1 MPDRPLLRLYPFRT
15 LLVSVVLAT
24 CALALGT
31 LSGLAAQVVVV
42 FGLYD
47 VLAALALS
55 FVAVVLAHLT
65 RVRPSLGL
73 TAASVVAAVLW
84 LGAYRVADAYLFRL
98 EQATHVAEHSEDLA
112 AEFAASGT
120 DTPLQLVDA
129 GLVAQV
135 GVGGW
140 RGAMQVQ
147 LNAGLLA
154 WRAAGVS
161 RVAPMPFWLH
171 VLIAAAEAAFVALV
185 VHRALGN
192 LTVEPTCARC
202 GSYLNRKELGRVD
215 EPEADRLRA
224 AWGAGNRV
232 IPAPTKGSPGFIAVY
247 EDRCPMGHTI
257 KAGYALVRLR
267 GHGRSTAAPGPLASL
282 PAELHDVDG
291 PTASQAADA

>member
-1 MPDRPLLRLYPFRT
+1 
-15 LLVSVVLAT
+15 VVLVI

-73 TAASVVAAVLW
+73 TAAAIVAAVVW

-112 AEFAASGT
+112 ADFAASGAN
-120 DTPLQLVDA
+120 TPLELVDA

-147 LNAGLLA
+147 LKAGLLA

-161 RVAPMPFWLH
+161 RVAPLPLWLH
-171 VLIAAAEAAFVALV
+171 VLMAAAEAAFVALV
-185 VHRALGN
+185 VQRALGN
-192 LTVEPTCARC
+192 LTVEPTCVRC
-202 GSYLNRKELGRVD
+202 GSYLHRKDLGRVD
-215 EPEADRLRA
+215 QADADRLRA
-224 AWGAGNRV
+224 AWQAGDRAAHM
-232 IPAPTKGSPGFIAVY
+232 PAKDASGSIVMY
-247 EDRCPMGHTI
+247 EDRCPMGHT
-257 KAGYALVRLR
+257 ASPGFALVRLR
-267 GHGRSTAAPGPLASL
+267 GHGWSKAVPGPLASL
-282 PAELHDVDG
+282 PAELHRLDEPATSPDADV
-291 PTASQAADA
+291 